1 MFLSLDIQ
9 SKSFHVFDR
18 HWGIEIFLD
27 VTLCRELNALFEQLV
42 SACQNDGLSFY
53 ITTRPDIVSLVN
65 QGSKI

>member
-27 VTLCRELNALFEQLV
+27 VTLCIKLNALIEQLV

-53 ITTRPDIVSLVN
+53 YN
-65 QGSKI
+65 KA